1 MKTLLF
7 AGLGKVTVEQFSNYS
22 QSKSECF
29 QYVKDLV
36 TAENLD
42 SNSSHTIVSSFSV
55 AEGIACAQLYKAH
68 GGSYAAVSGYSV
80 GQMAALYSAGIL
92 DWRSALELAVKRS
105 LLMKKY
111 MPLDHGMLSV
121 IGPTHDDIKTLLAEA
136 KLNQKIF
143 FSTINSL
150 FNHTLCGLK
159 ENLNAFSQQLT
170 KLNFQVQLLDV
181 EGSWHS
187 PFLKDSIEEY
197 QQLLDRYE
205 FHPPTCF
212 YVCNYSGAG
221 ETDPEIIK
229 SNLLGHM
236 CSPVLWHKS
245 IQTLVQFGTTHFLE
259 CGQGD
264 QLKKMLFYMR
274 TKPCF
279 SMTTNEDITKCVAL

>member
-7 AGLGKVTVEQFSNYS
+7 PGLGKITADQFSSYT
-22 QSKSECF
+22 QPKREYF
-29 QYVKDLV
+29 QYVKDLIAV
-36 TAENLD
+36 GNLNSD
-42 SNSSHTIVSSFSV
+42 SSHTLVSSFSV
-55 AEGIACAQLYKAH
+55 AEGIATAQLYKAQ
-68 GGSYAAVSGYSV
+68 GGTYAAVSGYSV
-80 GQMAALYSAGIL
+80 GQMAALYAAGIL
-92 DWRSALELAVKRS
+92 DWRSALELAVQRS

-121 IGPTHDDIKTLLAEA
+121 IGPTQGDIKTLLAEA
-136 KLNQKIF
+136 KLDQKIF

-159 ENLNAFSQQLT
+159 ENLNVFSQQLT

-187 PFLKDSIEEY
+187 PFLKDSLQEY

-205 FHPPTCF
+205 FRPPTCI

-221 ETDPEIIK
+221 EEEPGVIK
-229 SNLLGHM
+229 NNLLGHM

-279 SMTTNEDITKCVAL
+279 SMATNEDITKCVAL